1 MMIGAIGRRTKMKI
15 KKKFADALLPTRG
28 SAEAAG

>member
-1 MMIGAIGRRTKMKI
+1 VLLVGEQKMKI